1 MDEKVDGTIEKRNL
15 QSFWKT
21 YARSSDLYLDNTSLG
36 KINNQFKY
44 LNHKFKRLQV
54 SDT

>member
-1 MDEKVDGTIEKRNL
+1 MGEKVDGTIEERNL
-15 QSFWKT
+15 QSFWKA
-21 YARSSDLYLDNTSLG
+21 YARSSDPYLDSTSLM
-36 KINNQFKY
+36 KMSNQFRY